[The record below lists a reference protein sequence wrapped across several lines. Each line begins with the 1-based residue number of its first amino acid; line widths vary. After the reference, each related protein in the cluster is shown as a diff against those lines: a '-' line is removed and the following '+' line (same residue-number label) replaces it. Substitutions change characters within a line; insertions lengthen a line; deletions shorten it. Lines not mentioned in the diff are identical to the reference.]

1 MFGMG
6 TGISL
11 ALWTPRKDSKG
22 EPNTNGSVLESYLDV
37 RCTIAILIDSDGFV
51 NNFFDEIEH
60 QLLVKSTPSIN
71 FVQAQDL

>member
-1 MFGMG
+1 MFGMR

-37 RCTIAILIDSDGFV
+37 RCTIVILIDSDASV
-51 NNFFDEIEH
+51 KYFDRIEH
-60 QLLVKSTPSIN
+60 QLLAKSTTSID
-71 FVQAQDL
+71 VMQA

>member
-37 RCTIAILIDSDGFV
+37 RCTIVILIDSDVFV

-60 QLLVKSTPSIN
+60 QLLAKSTPSIN
-71 FVQAQDL
+71 FVKEQD

>member
-22 EPNTNGSVLESYLDV
+22 EPNPSGSVLESYLDV

-51 NNFFDEIEH
+51 KNFLNEIEH

-71 FVQAQDL
+71 FVQAQD

>member
-1 MFGMG
+1 MG

-60 QLLVKSTPSIN
+60 QLLVKSTLLTAIM
-71 FVQAQDL
+71 QA

>member
-1 MFGMG
+1 MG

-37 RCTIAILIDSDGFV
+37 RCTIVILIDSDGFV
-51 NNFFDEIEH
+51 NDFFDEIEH
-60 QLLVKSTPSIN
+60 QLLAKSTPSIN
-71 FVQAQDL
+71 FVQAQD

>member
-1 MFGMG
+1 MFGLG

-60 QLLVKSTPSIN
+60 QLLAKSTPSIDIM
-71 FVQAQDL
+71 QA

>member
-51 NNFFDEIEH
+51 NNYFDEIEH
-60 QLLVKSTPSIN
+60 QLLAKSTPSIDIM
-71 FVQAQDL
+71 QA

>member
-51 NNFFDEIEH
+51 NDFFDEIEH
-60 QLLVKSTPSIN
+60 QLLAKSTPSIDIM
-71 FVQAQDL
+71 QA

>member
-22 EPNTNGSVLESYLDV
+22 GPKLNGPVLESYLDV
-37 RCTIAILIDSDGFV
+37 RCTIVILIDSDGSV
-51 NNFFDEIEH
+51 NNYFDEIEH
-60 QLLVKSTPSIN
+60 QLLAKSTPSIDIM
-71 FVQAQDL
+71 QA

>member
-51 NNFFDEIEH
+51 NNYFDEIEH
-60 QLLVKSTPSIN
+60 QLLAKSTPSTD
-71 FVQAQDL
+71 FMQA